1 MIIKKMGFLRAVAT
15 ILILSN
21 LSSLS
26 LLAKNDS
33 LARSITITVPLL
45 QNDLLVFKIYV
56 TKKIADDLQKA
67 KKWGKGMAKTF
78 AGISSYTFDAI
89 PFEFYTDLQAIDE
102 VFKRLTNDAAAAYI
116 QEAKEEYK
124 KTLTGAKKKVSQNT
138 LGAFLYK
145 RVVARINVIPEQRVL
160 LEKDPLKM
168 DEFVRSGIVKKDEYM
183 YYTLLNFAVR
193 YYLEQESKRK

>member
-1 MIIKKMGFLRAVAT
+1 MGFLRAVAI
-15 ILILSN
+15 ILMAGTFSTT
-21 LSSLS
+21 S
-26 LLAKNDS
+26 LLADKP
-33 LARSITITVPLL
+33 LVRSISITLELL

-56 TKKIADDLQKA
+56 TKKIADDLKKA

-89 PFEFYTDLQAIDE
+89 PFEFYTDPHAIDE
-102 VFKRLTNDAAAAYI
+102 VFKRLTNNQAVAYI

-124 KTLTGAKKKVSQNT
+124 KTLSGAKKKVSQNT

-145 RVVARINVIPEQRVL
+145 RVVARVNVTPQQRAL
-160 LEKDPLKM
+160 LEQDPLKM